1 MCLTRLHAWMNGKPQ
16 QKIYYANLNLNLM
29 VENKFPIKSGIM
41 ITVDV
46 STKKLKYVK
55 KIYIWNPSAYSCKN
69 GKYLASII
77 DDSVITCDE
86 VIDMKE
92 RKTIPKNIIC
102 ERKRFF
108 ILITFLLT
116 TIALLIAFSI

>member
-1 MCLTRLHAWMNGKPQ
+1 MNGKPQ

-29 VENKFPIKSGIM
+29 VENEFPIKSGII

-55 KIYIWNPSAYSCKN
+55 KIYIWNPSAYICKN